1 VIRLKFH
8 NRGAEFPCIGL
19 PNVRSPISFTGEILV
34 EVDGVKLTPWLR
46 IMTVNR
52 LFQNCNY
59 NVIKL

>member
-1 VIRLKFH
+1 MAL
-8 NRGAEFPCIGL
+8 NFPVGL